1 MTGLKDVVI
10 VSGARTPIGSF
21 GGAFKNVKAN
31 DLGVV
36 VAREAIRRAK
46 VSPEVLDDVIFGN
59 CFMMTDEIN
68 VARVISLKAGIP
80 FDVPAFTVQRQC
92 SSSLQ
97 ALVCAVQ
104 QIQTGESEAVLVGGV
119 ESMSTAPFVLK
130 SARWGQQIRHGEM
143 TDTVWEGLTDPVT
156 GMIMG
161 LTAENLAAEFD
172 ITREEQDELAYT
184 SQTRAVRAIDE
195 GRFRDEIV
203 PVSVPRGRREPLI
216 VDTDEYP
223 RRDISPEKL
232 AKLPPAFKKD
242 GTVTAG
248 NASGINDGA
257 CAAVIMSAEK
267 ARELGISP
275 MARIVAHAVAAVE
288 PERMGFGPVPA
299 TGKALERAGW
309 TLEDVELV
317 ELNEAFAAQYIACE
331 KALGLNREITNV
343 NGSGISLGHPVG
355 CTALRI
361 LITLLYEMKRRD
373 LHRGLATLCVGGGM
387 GKAVLVER

>member
-1 MTGLKDVVI
+1 MAGLKDVVI
-10 VSGARTPIGSF
+10 VSAARTPIGEF
-21 GGAFKNVKAN
+21 GGVFRRMKAN
-31 DLGVV
+31 ELGVV
-36 VAREAIRRAK
+36 AAKEAMKRASI
-46 VSPEVLDDVIFGN
+46 SPNDIDDVIFGN

-92 SSSLQ
+92 ASSLQ
-97 ALVCAVQ
+97 ALVCGLQ
-104 QIQTGESEAVLVGGV
+104 QIQTGEMEVVLVGGV

-130 SARWGQQIRHGEM
+130 SARWGQQLRHGEM

-161 LTAENLAAEFD
+161 LTAENLAEEFN
-172 ITREEQDELAYT
+172 IGREEQDQLAYT
-184 SQTRAVRAIDE
+184 SQMRAVSAIRE
-195 GRFRDEIV
+195 GRFSEEIV
-203 PVSVPRGRREPLI
+203 AVSVPRGKKELAL
-216 VDTDEYP
+216 VDTDEHP
-223 RRDISPEKL
+223 RADITLEKL
-232 AKLPPAFKKD
+232 SALPPVFKKD

-248 NASGINDGA
+248 NSSGINDGA
-257 CAAVIMSAEK
+257 CAAVIMSKEK
-267 ARELGISP
+267 AAHLGLEP

-299 TGKALERAGW
+299 TRKVLATSGW
-309 TLEDVELV
+309 RLEDIELV
-317 ELNEAFAAQYIACE
+317 ELNEAFAAQYLSCE
-331 KALGLNREITNV
+331 KVLGLNREITNV

-361 LITLLYEMKRRD
+361 LITLVFEMRRRD